1 MRMTPV
7 KTKPISRRIRVKFL
21 MWGIALRMKLLHSE
35 PDVWFTASTAPAD
48 GSPWALTR
56 AYGSGVGQIDS
67 GSVTHVA
74 EAEAQLRL
82 DAVHDYFV
90 GLRGA
95 MWTRSVYSLHAL
107 CRSTIEAC
115 AFAAWVFDPDAAP
128 AERLLRGLML
138 RKQWLHEHQKAL
150 DRMVGTGR
158 SGELNSDD
166 LADVARARSVTETH
180 LGDVQRV
187 IEGVRVDLASMS
199 GLPSQV
205 PSKTERV
212 GEMLVDDIEMPQG
225 ADAYHRLSGVA
236 HSAAGAISGTW
247 NLDGGRPSIDYYSFL
262 EPLHL
267 ALCSIHFGMERRAA
281 CWGETHKGAGL
292 LRIIERLERILEGEP
307 GVQLIG

>member
-21 MWGIALRMKLLHSE
+21 MWGIALRMKLLPTDS
-35 PDVWFTASTAPAD
+35 DVWLTVSTAPVD
-48 GSPWALTR
+48 GSPWAQTR
-56 AYGSGVGQIDS
+56 AYGSGVGEIDS
-67 GSVTHVA
+67 GSVMHVA
-74 EAEAQLRL
+74 EAEAQFRL

-95 MWTRSVYSLHAL
+95 MWTRSVYSLYAL

-138 RKQWLHEHQKAL
+138 KEQWLHDHQKAL
-150 DRMVGTGR
+150 DRMVEAGR
-158 SGELNSDD
+158 RGDLDAD
-166 LADVARARSVTETH
+166 YLADIDRARSVTETD

-199 GLPSQV
+199 GLSSQV
-205 PSKTERV
+205 PSKTQRV
-212 GEMLVDDIEMPQG
+212 GEMLVDDIGMPQG

-307 GVQLIG
+307 DVQLMG

>member
-7 KTKPISRRIRVKFL
+7 KTKPISRHIRVKFL
-21 MWGIALRMKLLHSE
+21 MWGIALSMRRLWRDL
-35 PDVWFTASTAPAD
+35 DVWLTVSTAPAD
-48 GSPWALTR
+48 GSPWAQTR

-67 GSVTHVA
+67 GSVVHVA
-74 EAEAQLRL
+74 GAEAQLRL

-115 AFAAWVFDPDAAP
+115 AFAAWVFDPGAAP
-128 AERLLRGLML
+128 AERHLRGLML
-138 RKQWLHEHQKAL
+138 REQWLDDHRKAL
-150 DRMVGTGR
+150 DRMVGAGR
-158 SGELNSDD
+158 PGEL
-166 LADVARARSVTETH
+166 DVADIAQARSVTAID
-180 LGDVQRV
+180 LSDVQRV

-199 GLPSQV
+199 GLSSQV
-205 PSKTERV
+205 PAKTQRV
-212 GEMLVDDIEMPQG
+212 GEMLVDDMGMPQG

-236 HSAAGAISGTW
+236 HSAPGAIFGTW

-267 ALCSIHFGMERRAA
+267 ALCSIHFGMERRAI
-281 CWGETHKGAGL
+281 CWGETHKDAGL
-292 LRIIERLERILEGEP
+292 VRIIRRLERILEGEP
-307 GVQLIG
+307 DVQLM